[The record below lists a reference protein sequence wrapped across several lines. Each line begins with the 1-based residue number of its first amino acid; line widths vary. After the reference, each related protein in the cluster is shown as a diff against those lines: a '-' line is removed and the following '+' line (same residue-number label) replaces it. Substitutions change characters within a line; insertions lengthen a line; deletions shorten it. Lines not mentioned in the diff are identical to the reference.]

1 MCYNRCFRGL
11 SWFIIHKNVV
21 ISRHKQKLRMPMLCE
36 MPHLFPITN
45 PTWIFLVVLVI
56 ILFAP
61 LIFNRI
67 RVPHLVGM
75 ILAGVLVGEHGFNI
89 LARDSSFELF
99 GKVGL
104 YYIMFLASLEMDL
117 EGLKKNRTRG
127 IVFGLITFL
136 VPLILGYVVGHW
148 ILGFRWDASL
158 LLSCIFASH
167 TLVAYPIVGRYGLS
181 RHDCVTIS
189 IAGTMIALLLALFTL
204 AGISASAEG
213 NVDARFWIGFVLKCA
228 VYCFFIFFFYPRFTR
243 YFFKKYSDNVTQF
256 TFVLVLLIWSAAMSE
271 LAGLEGLFG
280 AFLAGLVLNRYIP
293 RVSPLMNRIEFVG
306 NALFIPYFLISVGML
321 INVRSLFDHKEA
333 LFVVLVMVVTATL
346 TKWVSAWLTQLV
358 LHMKKAER
366 RMLFGLSNAH
376 AAGALAMIMVGT
388 QLEIAPGV
396 FLINDDVLNGVV
408 LMILVSCII
417 SSIVTDR
424 AAREIALSESQTLG
438 NSKDTNEKIMVA
450 LNNPESVETLI
461 DTAVMMSNPQKKN
474 ELIALQVCLDNE
486 HVDQQKKQG
495 KLNLERAAKAAAAAD
510 VQLSTYNRVGVN
522 VVGSIMHSMKE
533 FEASE
538 LLLGLHHKRKVS
550 DSYLG
555 TVASEL
561 LARTNRQVII
571 VNYLMPVNVVHRI
584 IVAVPQKA
592 ELEAGFYQ
600 WVERISRM
608 GEQLGCRI
616 DFHAHTD
623 TIALLQTYI
632 VTHHPSA
639 RVSFAALDD
648 WNDLL
653 IVTQHLSYDHLF
665 VLVSARR
672 GGISWQ
678 PAFDNLP
685 TQLMRHFSNN
695 SLMIIYPEQF
705 GQAHEL
711 SFVQPLPISH
721 NPMAEN
727 IFNLKNKTNKEQAD
741 GERMD

>member
-1 MCYNRCFRGL
+1 MSILND
-11 SWFIIHKNVV
+11 IA
-21 ISRHKQKLRMPMLCE
+21 Q
-36 MPHLFPITN
+36 LFPITN

-67 RVPHLVGM
+67 RIPHLVGM
-75 ILAGVLVGEHGFNI
+75 ILAGVLVGEHGLNI
-89 LARDSSFELF
+89 LTRDSSFELF

-104 YYIMFLASLEMDL
+104 YYIMFLASLEMDM
-117 EGLKKNRTRG
+117 EGLKKNRVRG
-127 IVFGLITFL
+127 IIFGLLTFII
-136 VPLILGYVVGHW
+136 PFIIGFSVGQW
-148 ILGFRWDASL
+148 VLGFRWDASL
-158 LLSCIFASH
+158 LLSCILASH

-181 RHDCVTIS
+181 RHDCVTIA

-204 AGISASAEG
+204 AGISASAKG
-213 NVDARFWIGFVLKCA
+213 DISASFWIQFALKCA
-228 VYCFFIFFFYPRFTR
+228 IYCIFIFYCYPRLTR
-243 YFFKKYSDNVTQF
+243 SFFKKYSDNVTLF
-256 TFVLVLLIWSAAMSE
+256 TFVLVLLILSAALSE

-280 AFLAGLVLNRYIP
+280 AFIAGLVLNRYIP

-306 NALFIPYFLISVGML
+306 NALFIPYFLIGVGML
-321 INVRSLFDHKEA
+321 INVKSLFDHKEA
-333 LFVVLVMVVTATL
+333 IFVVLVIIVTATA
-346 TKWVSAWLTQLV
+346 TKWLGAWATQLA
-358 LHMKKAER
+358 LRMRRAER
-366 RMLFGLSNAH
+366 KMLFGLSNAH

-388 QLEIAPGV
+388 RLEIAPGTY
-396 FLINDDVLNGVV
+396 LIGDDVVNGVV
-408 LMILVSCII
+408 LMILVSCVI
-417 SSIVTDR
+417 SSLVTDR
-424 AAREIALSESQTLG
+424 AARQIALSDSSAPTD
-438 NSKDTNEKIMVA
+438 SKQTNERIMVA
-450 LNNPESVETLI
+450 LNNPESVEQLI
-461 DTAVMMSNPQKKN
+461 DTAIMMRNPKSQK
-474 ELIALQVCLDNE
+474 EMIALQVCLDNGNVE
-486 HVDQQKKQG
+486 QQLKQG
-495 KLNLERAAKAAAAAD
+495 KQNLERAAKAAAAAD
-510 VQLSTYNRVGVN
+510 MQLSTYNRVGVN

-538 LLLGLHHKRKVS
+538 LILGLHHKRKITE
-550 DSYLG
+550 SYLG

-561 LARTNRQVII
+561 LDRINRQVII

-584 IVAVPQKA
+584 IVAVPERA

-600 WVERISRM
+600 WVERVSRM

-616 DFHAHTD
+616 DFHAHPD
-623 TIALLQTYI
+623 TIRLIRPYI
-632 VTHHPSA
+632 QANHPSTRTSYA
-639 RVSFAALDD
+639 ELDD

-711 SFVQPLPISH
+711 SYVQPLPTYNQMFE
-721 NPMAEN
+721 NP
-727 IFNLKNKTNKEQAD
+727 FHLKPKTTKEQTD
-741 GERMD
+741 GEQVD

>member
-1 MCYNRCFRGL
+1 MTIL
-11 SWFIIHKNVV
+11 TDIA
-21 ISRHKQKLRMPMLCE
+21 E
-36 MPHLFPITN
+36 LFPITN

-61 LIFNRI
+61 LLFNRI

-75 ILAGVLVGEHGFNI
+75 ILAGVLVGEHGLNI
-89 LARDSSFELF
+89 LSRDSSFELF

-104 YYIMFLASLEMDL
+104 YYIMFLASLEMDM

-136 VPLILGYVVGHW
+136 IPLAIGYGVGYW
-148 ILGFRWDASL
+148 VLDFRWDASL

-181 RHDCVTIS
+181 RHDCVTIA

-204 AGISASAEG
+204 AGISASARG
-213 NVDARFWIGFVLKCA
+213 NVDATFWLTFFLKCA
-228 VYCFFIFFFYPRFTR
+228 VYCFLVFFFYPRFAR
-243 YFFKKYSDNVTQF
+243 YFFKRYSDNVTQF
-256 TFVLVLLIWSAAMSE
+256 AFVLVLLVFSAAMSE
-271 LAGLEGLFG
+271 LVGLEGLFG

-321 INVRSLFDHKEA
+321 INVQSLFDHREA
-333 LFVVLVMVVTATL
+333 IFVVAIMVITATV
-346 TKWVSAWLTQLV
+346 TKWISAWLTQWILR
-358 LHMKKAER
+358 MKAAER

-388 QLEIAPGV
+388 QLEISPGI
-396 FLINDDVLNGVV
+396 FLINDDVLNGIV

-417 SSIVTDR
+417 SSLVTDR
-424 AAREIALSESQTLG
+424 AAREIALAETTASA
-438 NSKDTNEKIMVA
+438 DTDNGNEKLMVA
-450 LNNPESVETLI
+450 LNNPDSVEALI
-461 DTAVMMSNPQKKN
+461 DTAVMMGNPRSKK
-474 ELIALQVCLDNE
+474 EMIALQVCLDNE
-486 HVDQQKKQG
+486 HVEQQLKLGKQ
-495 KLNLERAAKAAAAAD
+495 NLERAAKAAAAAD
-510 VQLSTYNRVGVN
+510 MNLSTYNRVGVN
-522 VVGSIMHSMKE
+522 VVGSIVHSMKE

-538 LLLGLHHKRKVS
+538 LLLGLHHKRRMG

-555 TVASEL
+555 TVATEL

-584 IVAVPQKA
+584 IVAVPKWT
-592 ELEAGFYQ
+592 EKEVGFYK
-600 WVERISRM
+600 WVERVSRM
-608 GEQLGCRI
+608 GEQLSCRI
-616 DFHAHTD
+616 DFHAHSD
-623 TIALLQTYI
+623 TIPLLQTYI
-632 VTHHPSA
+632 ETNHPSA
-639 RVSFAALDD
+639 RTSYAALDD

-653 IVTQHLSYDHLF
+653 IVTKHLSYDHLF

-685 TQLMRHFSNN
+685 AQLVRHFSNN

-711 SFVQPLPISH
+711 SYVQPLPS
-721 NPMAEN
+721 A
-727 IFNLKNKTNKEQAD
+727 K
-741 GERMD
+741 

>member
-1 MCYNRCFRGL
+1 MSILND
-11 SWFIIHKNVV
+11 IA
-21 ISRHKQKLRMPMLCE
+21 
-36 MPHLFPITN
+36 HLFPITN

-61 LIFNRI
+61 LVFNRI

-89 LARDSSFELF
+89 LSRDSSFELF

-104 YYIMFLASLEMDL
+104 YYIMFLASLEMDM
-117 EGLKKNRTRG
+117 EGLKKNRVRG
-127 IVFGLITFL
+127 FIFGLLTFAI
-136 VPLILGYVVGHW
+136 PFILGLAVGQW
-148 ILGFRWDASL
+148 VLGFRWEASL
-158 LLSCIFASH
+158 LLSSILASH
-167 TLVAYPIVGRYGLS
+167 TLVSYPIVGRYGLS
-181 RHDCVTIS
+181 RHDCVTIA
-189 IAGTMIALLLALFTL
+189 IAGTMLALLLALFTL
-204 AGISASAEG
+204 AGISASAKG
-213 NVDARFWIGFVLKCA
+213 DISARFWIAFTLKCA
-228 VYCFFIFFFYPRFTR
+228 VYCFFIFFFYPRLTR
-243 YFFKKYSDNVTQF
+243 SFFKKYSDNVTQF
-256 TFVLVLLIWSAAMSE
+256 TFVLVLLVLSAALSE

-280 AFLAGLVLNRYIP
+280 AFIAGLVLNRYIP

-306 NALFIPYFLISVGML
+306 NALFIPYFLIGVGML
-321 INVRSLFDHKEA
+321 INVRSLFDHQEA
-333 LFVVLVMVVTATL
+333 IFVVLVIIVTATL
-346 TKWVSAWLTQLV
+346 TKWLGAWATQLA
-358 LHMKKAER
+358 LRMKRAER
-366 RMLFGLSNAH
+366 KMLFGLSNAH

-388 QLEIAPGV
+388 RLEIAPDIY
-396 FLINDDVLNGVV
+396 LIGDDVVNGVV
-408 LMILVSCII
+408 LMILVSCVI
-417 SSIVTDR
+417 SSLVTDR
-424 AAREIALSESQTLG
+424 AARQIALSDAAPAD
-438 NSKDTNEKIMVA
+438 SKRINEKIMVA
-450 LNNPESVETLI
+450 LNNPESVEQLI
-461 DTAVMMSNPQKKN
+461 DTAVMMRNPKSQN
-474 ELIALQVCLDNE
+474 EMIALQVCIDNE
-486 HVDQQKKQG
+486 HVEQQLKQG
-495 KLNLERAAKAAAAAD
+495 KQNLERAAKAAAAAD
-510 VQLSTYNRVGVN
+510 MRLSTYNRVGVN

-538 LLLGLHHKRKVS
+538 LILGLHHKRKLT

-561 LARTNRQVII
+561 LDRTNRQVII

-584 IVAVPQKA
+584 IVAVPERA

-600 WVERISRM
+600 WVERVSRM

-616 DFHAHTD
+616 DFHAHSD
-623 TIALLQTYI
+623 TIRLIRPYIQTN
-632 VTHHPSA
+632 HPSTRTSYA
-639 RVSFAALDD
+639 VLDD

-711 SFVQPLPISH
+711 SYVQPLPVYNQMFE
-721 NPMAEN
+721 NPFHL
-727 IFNLKNKTNKEQAD
+727 IPKPVKETSN
-741 GERMD
+741 GEQVD

>member
-1 MCYNRCFRGL
+1 MSILND
-11 SWFIIHKNVV
+11 IA
-21 ISRHKQKLRMPMLCE
+21 Q
-36 MPHLFPITN
+36 LFPITN

-67 RVPHLVGM
+67 RIPHLVGM
-75 ILAGVLVGEHGFNI
+75 ILAGVLVGEHGLNI
-89 LARDSSFELF
+89 LTRDSSFELF

-104 YYIMFLASLEMDL
+104 YYIMFLASLEMDM
-117 EGLKKNRTRG
+117 EGLKKNRVRG
-127 IVFGLITFL
+127 IIFGLLTFII
-136 VPLILGYVVGHW
+136 PFILGFSVGQW
-148 ILGFRWDASL
+148 VLGFRWDASL
-158 LLSCIFASH
+158 LLSCILASH

-181 RHDCVTIS
+181 RHDCVTIA

-204 AGISASAEG
+204 AGISASAKG
-213 NVDARFWIGFVLKCA
+213 DISASFWIQFALKCA
-228 VYCFFIFFFYPRFTR
+228 IYCIFIFYCYPRLTR
-243 YFFKKYSDNVTQF
+243 SFFKKYSDNVTQF
-256 TFVLVLLIWSAAMSE
+256 TFVLVLLILSAALSE

-280 AFLAGLVLNRYIP
+280 AFIAGLVLNRYIP

-306 NALFIPYFLISVGML
+306 NALFIPYFLIGVGML
-321 INVRSLFDHKEA
+321 INVKSLFDHKEA
-333 LFVVLVMVVTATL
+333 IFVVLVIIVTATA
-346 TKWVSAWLTQLV
+346 TKWLGAWATQLA
-358 LHMKKAER
+358 LRMRRAER
-366 RMLFGLSNAH
+366 KMLFGLSNAH

-388 QLEIAPGV
+388 RLEIAPGIY
-396 FLINDDVLNGVV
+396 LIGDDVVNGVV
-408 LMILVSCII
+408 LMILVSCVI
-417 SSIVTDR
+417 SSLVTDR
-424 AAREIALSESQTLG
+424 AARQIALSDSSAPTD
-438 NSKDTNEKIMVA
+438 SKQTNERIMVA
-450 LNNPESVETLI
+450 LNNPESVEQLI
-461 DTAVMMSNPQKKN
+461 DTAIMMRNPKSQK
-474 ELIALQVCLDNE
+474 EMIALQVCLDNGNVE
-486 HVDQQKKQG
+486 QQLKQG
-495 KLNLERAAKAAAAAD
+495 KQNLERAAKAAAAAD
-510 VQLSTYNRVGVN
+510 MQLSTYNRVGVN

-538 LLLGLHHKRKVS
+538 LILGLHHKRKITE
-550 DSYLG
+550 SYLG

-561 LARTNRQVII
+561 LDRINRQVII

-584 IVAVPQKA
+584 IVAVPERA

-600 WVERISRM
+600 WVERVSRM

-616 DFHAHTD
+616 DFHAHPD
-623 TIALLQTYI
+623 TIRLIRPYI
-632 VTHHPSA
+632 QANHPSTRTSYA
-639 RVSFAALDD
+639 ELDD

-711 SFVQPLPISH
+711 SYVQPLPTYNQMFE
-721 NPMAEN
+721 NP
-727 IFNLKNKTNKEQAD
+727 FHLKPKTTKEQTD
-741 GERMD
+741 GEQVD

>member
-1 MCYNRCFRGL
+1 MNIFDNL
-11 SWFIIHKNVV
+11 T
-21 ISRHKQKLRMPMLCE
+21 
-36 MPHLFPITN
+36 HLFPITN

-75 ILAGVLVGEHGFNI
+75 ILAGVLVGEHGLNI
-89 LARDSSFELF
+89 LSRDSSFELF

-127 IVFGLITFL
+127 IIFGLITFFIPF
-136 VPLILGYVVGHW
+136 VLGYAAGHW
-148 ILGFRWDASL
+148 MLGLRWEASL
-158 LLSCIFASH
+158 LFSCIISSH

-181 RHDCVTIS
+181 RHDCVTIA

-204 AGISASAEG
+204 AGISASARG
-213 NVDARFWIGFVLKCA
+213 DISTQFWVRFALKCTI
-228 VYCFFIFFFYPRFTR
+228 YCLFIFYCYPRLTKA
-243 YFFKKYSDNVTQF
+243 FFKKYSDNVTQF
-256 TFVLVLLIWSAAMSE
+256 TFVLALLILSAALSE

-321 INVRSLFDHKEA
+321 INVKSLFDHKEA
-333 LFVVLVMVVTATL
+333 LFVVAVMVITATL
-346 TKWVSAWLTQLV
+346 TKWLGAWVTQLT
-358 LHMKKAER
+358 LRMKASER
-366 RMLFGLSNAH
+366 EMLFGLSNAH

-388 QLEIAPGV
+388 SLEIAPGAY
-396 FLINDDVLNGVV
+396 LIGDDVVNGVV
-408 LMILVSCII
+408 VMILVSCII
-417 SSIVTDR
+417 SSLVTDR
-424 AAREIALSESQTLG
+424 AARKVALAETSTPSTVG
-438 NSKDTNEKIMVA
+438 GANKKIMVA
-450 LNNPESVETLI
+450 LNNPETVEALI
-461 DTAVMMSNPQKKN
+461 DTAIMMRSTTSKK
-474 ELIALQVCLDNE
+474 EMIALQVCLDND
-486 HVDQQKKQG
+486 HVEQQLKQG
-495 KLNLERAAKAAAAAD
+495 KLNLERAAKAAASAD

-522 VVGSIMHSMKE
+522 VVGSIVHTMKE
-533 FEASE
+533 FEATE
-538 LLLGLHHKRKVS
+538 LLLGLHHKRRVG

-555 TVASEL
+555 TVATEL

-571 VNYLMPVNVVHRI
+571 VNYLMPVNVMHRI
-584 IVAVPQKA
+584 IVAVPQWA
-592 ELEAGFYQ
+592 EKEVGFYQ
-600 WVERISRM
+600 WVEHVGCM
-608 GEQLGCRI
+608 AEQLGCRI
-616 DFHAHTD
+616 DFYAHTD
-623 TIALLQTYI
+623 TIPLLKSYI
-632 VTHHPSA
+632 QSNHPSA
-639 RVSFAALDD
+639 RTSYMALDD

-653 IVTQHLSYDHLF
+653 IATQHLNYDHLF

-678 PAFDNLP
+678 PSFENLP

-711 SFVQPLPISH
+711 SYVQPLPAA
-721 NPMAEN
+721 N
-727 IFNLKNKTNKEQAD
+727 
-741 GERMD
+741 

>member
-1 MCYNRCFRGL
+1 MHVMAL
-11 SWFIIHKNVV
+11 LDDIA
-21 ISRHKQKLRMPMLCE
+21 
-36 MPHLFPITN
+36 HLFPITD

-61 LIFNRI
+61 LVFNRI

-75 ILAGVLVGEHGFNI
+75 ILAGVVVGGHGLNI
-89 LARDSSFELF
+89 LSRDSSFELF

-104 YYIMFLASLEMDL
+104 LYIMFLASLEMDL

-136 VPLILGYVVGHW
+136 IPFVLGYVAGYW
-148 ILGFRWDASL
+148 LLGLRWDASL
-158 LLSCIFASH
+158 LLSCIISSH

-181 RHDCVTIS
+181 RHDCVTIA

-213 NVDARFWIGFVLKCA
+213 DVNARFWVGFVLKCA
-228 VYCFFIFFFYPRFTR
+228 LYCFFIFFCYPRFTR
-243 YFFKKYSDNVTQF
+243 YFFKRYSDNVTQF
-256 TFVLVLLIWSAAMSE
+256 TFVLVLLVLSAAMSE

-333 LFVVLVMVVTATL
+333 FFVVLVMVVTATV
-346 TKWVSAWLTQLV
+346 TKWLGAWVAQLV
-358 LHMKKAER
+358 LGMKRSER
-366 RMLFGLSNAH
+366 DMLFGLSNAH

-388 QLEIAPGV
+388 QLEIAPGQY
-396 FLINDDVLNGVV
+396 LIGDDVLNGVV

-417 SSIVTDR
+417 SSLVTDR
-424 AAREIALSESQTLG
+424 AARKMAIEESSAPVDGSGASER
-438 NSKDTNEKIMVA
+438 IMVA
-450 LNNPESVETLI
+450 LNNPDSVEQLI
-461 DTAVMMSNPQKKN
+461 DTAIMMRNPKSQK
-474 ELIALQVCLDNE
+474 ELIALQVCLDNQYAE
-486 HVDQQKKQG
+486 QQKKQG
-495 KLNLERAAKAAAAAD
+495 RLNLERAAKSAAAAD
-510 VQLSTYNRVGVN
+510 VHLSTFNRVGVN

-538 LLLGLHHKRKVS
+538 LILGLHHKRKMTE
-550 DSYLG
+550 SYLG
-555 TVASEL
+555 SVASEL
-561 LARTNRQVII
+561 LDRTNRQIII

-584 IVAVPQKA
+584 IVAVPERA

-616 DFHAHTD
+616 DFHAHPD
-623 TIALLQTYI
+623 TIKLIEPY
-632 VTHHPSA
+632 VRNHHPSA
-639 RVSFAALDD
+639 RTSYTPLDD

-653 IVTQHLSYDHLF
+653 IVTRHLSYDHLF

-672 GGISWQ
+672 GSISWQ
-678 PAFDNLP
+678 PSFDNLP
-685 TQLMRHFSNN
+685 AQLMRHFSNN

-711 SFVQPLPISH
+711 SFVQPLPVVNQIG
-721 NPMAEN
+721 MFEN
-727 IFNLKNKTNKEQAD
+727 TFLLKNKSVKEQSD
-741 GERMD
+741 GEPVD

>member
-1 MCYNRCFRGL
+1 MQFQFLTHYHETITMK
-11 SWFIIHKNVV
+11 FIHDIT
-21 ISRHKQKLRMPMLCE
+21 
-36 MPHLFPITN
+36 HLFPITN
-45 PTWIFLVVLVI
+45 PTWIFLVVLAI

-61 LIFNRI
+61 LLFNRI

-75 ILAGVLVGEHGFNI
+75 ILAGVLVGEHGLNI
-89 LARDSSFELF
+89 LSRDSSFELF

-127 IVFGLITFL
+127 IIFGLITFL
-136 VPLILGYVVGHW
+136 VPMAIGFAVGQW
-148 ILGFRWDASL
+148 VLQLPWEASL
-158 LLSCIFASH
+158 LLSCIIASH
-167 TLVAYPIVGRYGLS
+167 TLIAYPIVGRYGLS
-181 RHDCVTIS
+181 RHDCVTIA

-204 AGISASAEG
+204 AGISASIKGDVNAT
-213 NVDARFWIGFVLKCA
+213 FWAVFLLKCI
-228 VYCFFIFFFYPRFTR
+228 VYCFIIFFFYPRFTR
-243 YFFKKYSDNVTQF
+243 YFFKHYSDNVTQF
-256 TFVLVLLIWSAAMSE
+256 TFVLVLLFLSAALSE

-321 INVRSLFDHKEA
+321 VNLKSMFNHSEA
-333 LFVVLVMVVTATL
+333 IFVVVVMVITATL
-346 TKWVSAWLTQLV
+346 TKWLGAWATQLV
-358 LHMKKAER
+358 LRMTAAER

-396 FLINDDVLNGVV
+396 YLIGDNIINGVV
-408 LMILVSCII
+408 LVILVSCVI
-417 SSIVTDR
+417 SSLVTDR
-424 AAREIALSESQTLG
+424 AAREVALSATSSSSEQ
-438 NSKDTNEKIMVA
+438 SKSHERIMVA
-450 LNNPESVETLI
+450 LNNPETVESLI
-461 DTAVMMSNPQKKN
+461 DTAVMMSNPKEKK
-474 ELIALQVCLDNE
+474 EMIALQVCLDNE
-486 HVDQQKKQG
+486 RVEQQLKQG
-495 KLNLERAAKAAAAAD
+495 KLNLECAAKTAAAAD
-510 VQLSTYNRVGVN
+510 VQLSTHNRVGVN
-522 VVGSIMHSMKE
+522 VVGSIVHSMKE

-538 LLLGLHHKRKVS
+538 LLLGLHHKRRIG

-555 TVASEL
+555 SVATEL
-561 LARTNRQVII
+561 LARINRQVII

-584 IVAVPQKA
+584 IVAVPEWA
-592 ELEAGFYQ
+592 EKEVGFYL
-600 WVERISRM
+600 WVERVSRM

-616 DFHAHTD
+616 DFYAHTD
-623 TIALLQTYI
+623 TIPLLKEYI
-632 VTHHPSA
+632 QANHPSA
-639 RVSFAALDD
+639 RTSYVALDD

-678 PAFDNLP
+678 PSFDNLP
-685 TQLMRHFSNN
+685 TQLVRHFSNN

-711 SFVQPLPISH
+711 SFVQPLP
-721 NPMAEN
+721 
-727 IFNLKNKTNKEQAD
+727 TQQ
-741 GERMD
+741 

>member
-1 MCYNRCFRGL
+1 MQFQFLEPYNDSQTMKLL
-11 SWFIIHKNVV
+11 SDIT
-21 ISRHKQKLRMPMLCE
+21 Q
-36 MPHLFPITN
+36 LFPITN

-61 LIFNRI
+61 LLFNRI

-75 ILAGVLVGEHGFNI
+75 ILAGVLVGEHGLNI
-89 LARDSSFELF
+89 LSRDSSFELF

-127 IVFGLITFL
+127 IIFGLLTFAIPFIIGFE
-136 VPLILGYVVGHW
+136 VGNRVLGLQW
-148 ILGFRWDASL
+148 EASL
-158 LLSCIFASH
+158 LFSCIISSH

-181 RHDCVTIS
+181 RHDCVTIA

-204 AGISASAEG
+204 AGISASAKG
-213 NVDARFWIGFVLKCA
+213 DINAAFWVSFGLKCI
-228 VYCFFIFFFYPRFTR
+228 VYSLFIFLCYPRITR
-243 YFFKKYSDNVTQF
+243 AFFKKYSDNVTQF
-256 TFVLVLLIWSAAMSE
+256 TFVLALLILSAALSE

-280 AFLAGLVLNRYIP
+280 AFIAGLVLNRYIP

-306 NALFIPYFLISVGML
+306 NALFIPYFLIGVGML

-333 LFVVLVMVVTATL
+333 IYVVIVMVVTATL
-346 TKWVSAWLTQLV
+346 TKWLGAWATQLA
-358 LHMKKAER
+358 LRMKHYER
-366 RMLFGLSNAH
+366 EMLFGLSNAH

-388 QLEIAPGV
+388 RLEITPGTY
-396 FLINDDVLNGVV
+396 LIGDDIVNGVV

-417 SSIVTDR
+417 SSIVTDK
-424 AAREIALSESQTLG
+424 AARKIALAETSAPSATGTSER
-438 NSKDTNEKIMVA
+438 IMVA
-450 LNNPESVETLI
+450 LNNPETVEALI
-461 DTAVMMSNPQKKN
+461 DTAIMMRNPKSKK

-486 HVDQQKKQG
+486 HVEQQQKQG
-495 KLNLERAAKAAAAAD
+495 KINLERAAKAAAAAD
-510 VQLSTYNRVGVN
+510 VQLSTHNRIGIN

-533 FEASE
+533 LEASE
-538 LLLGLHHKRKVS
+538 LLLGLHHKRRIS

-555 TVASEL
+555 IVASEL
-561 LARTNRQVII
+561 LARTNKQVIV

-584 IVAVPQKA
+584 IVAVPEKA

-616 DFHAHTD
+616 DFYAHTD
-623 TIALLQTYI
+623 TIVLLKSYIQTK
-632 VTHHPSA
+632 HSSA
-639 RVSFAALDD
+639 RTSYTPLDD

-665 VLVSARR
+665 VLVSARH

-678 PAFDNLP
+678 PAFENLP
-685 TQLMRHFSNN
+685 TQLVRHFSNN

-711 SFVQPLPISH
+711 SYVQPIPTV
-721 NPMAEN
+721 
-727 IFNLKNKTNKEQAD
+727 K
-741 GERMD
+741 